1 MKNLVSL
8 VVLTVGL
15 IAVSVVGTGCAT
27 YQKNDVVKRN
37 HITKDAC
44 GNTVDLSTYEDHSKG
59 WALVGS
65 QSYNRK
71 YWSQIPVGAENNV
84 SITPMNSSGQTHY
97 WTGSGSVG
105 YSGGYAPTY
114 NSVPTYYNGGSS
126 YVRYPDQISY
136 PPGAVYQQ
144 PGPSVYTR
152 YGNQYSS
159 PPGAVYPSYST
170 HGGGGHGG
178 GRR

>member
-8 VVLTVGL
+8 VALVFALGL
-15 IAVSVVGTGCAT
+15 VSLVGTGCVT

-37 HITKDAC
+37 HIVKDAC
-44 GNTVDLSTYEDHSKG
+44 GNTQDLSTYEDHSKG
-59 WALVGS
+59 FALIGT
-65 QSYNRK
+65 QSANRR
-71 YWSQIPVGAENNV
+71 YWSQIPVGSEPNV
-84 SITPMNSSGQTHY
+84 SITPMNGSGGPTHY
-97 WTGSGSVG
+97 WTGSDNIG
-105 YSGGYAPTY
+105 YSGGYGY
-114 NSVPTYYNGGSS
+114 SSPTYYGGGSS
-126 YVRYPDQISY
+126 YTRYPDQISY
-136 PPGAVYQQ
+136 PPGAVYVN

-170 HGGGGHGG
+170 HGGGGHSGG